1 MSPPRSFS
9 RRASCGIAGDPHQPV
24 SPNTLI
30 QLLPAGGGVGLVAIG
45 VWLTGTSSAT
55 GGAVTTGAGVGDV
68 GDAGGAPL
76 HQAAHRP
83 YPITSISPIKEGGR
97 GRISNSLA
105 QGGSPPKC
113 NSSILCI
120 GYETRRNYSRSVVA
134 HFCTGAAGGGANGS
148 GSFLADGPPTGR
160 SLASSFRLGEAQGRI
175 SNQYL
180 LPRRDDVERRH
191 RSRYRYS
198 VAGPRLAQQQ

>member
-9 RRASCGIAGDPHQPV
+9 SRASCGIAGDPHQPV

-30 QLLPAGGGVGLVAIG
+30 QLLPTGGGVGLVAIG

-76 HQAAHRP
+76 HQAAPRP
-83 YPITSISPIKEGGR
+83 YPITSINPIKDGGR

-120 GYETRRNYSRSVVA
+120 GYETRRKYSRSVVA
-134 HFCTGAAGGGANGS
+134 HFCTRAACGGANCRGYV
-148 GSFLADGPPTGR
+148 LADGLPTCR
-160 SLASSFRLGEAQGRI
+160 SLASYI
-175 SNQYL
+175 L
-180 LPRRDDVERRH
+180 LREFLVRF
-191 RSRYRYS
+191 S
-198 VAGPRLAQQQ
+198 

>member
-1 MSPPRSFS
+1 MSPPRSS
-9 RRASCGIAGDPHQPV
+9 SSRASCGIAGDPHQPV

-30 QLLPAGGGVGLVAIG
+30 QLLPTGGVVGLVAIG

-55 GGAVTTGAGVGDV
+55 GGTVTTGAGVGDV

-105 QGGSPPKC
+105 QGDPRQNATRLYCVSGMKRAAT
-113 NSSILCI
+113 ILAALLLTFAQI
-120 GYETRRNYSRSVVA
+120 GR
-134 HFCTGAAGGGANGS
+134 
-148 GSFLADGPPTGR
+148 
-160 SLASSFRLGEAQGRI
+160 ASCR
-175 SNQYL
+175 
-180 LPRRDDVERRH
+180 
-191 RSRYRYS
+191 
-198 VAGPRLAQQQ
+198 